1 MKYYYIGSV
10 ECSGKLNDGK
20 PWSGTRICCASYRDG
35 KPNQVK
41 VFKVVNEEDILFIIH
56 NDLECGM
63 DVSLSFDELGRVI
76 DIKW

>member
-20 PWSGTRICCASYRDG
+20 PWRGTRICCASYRDG

-41 VFKVVNEEDILFIIH
+41 IFKVINDSDILDTVA
-56 NDLECGM
+56 DLEPGQ